1 MKKILYRMTENGDI
15 EHIPSGELIGIKSLT
30 IIPGRRGDSVDINKG
45 LEGSKHIRTRR
56 CHIDESAFSLNAFK
70 QDGPPQPIPIP
81 TAPVEKVGE
90 TYIVG
95 LTKEELKQLHAH
107 HQAVADMLL
116 RKIVQ
121 VALKEG

>member
-1 MKKILYRMTENGDI
+1 MVKIIYRMTENGDI
-15 EHIPSGELIGIKSLT
+15 EHLESGQLIGIKTLT
-30 IIPGRRGDSVDINKG
+30 IITTKRGDTVEINKG
-45 LEGSKHIRTRR
+45 VEGAHEVRTRR
-56 CHIDESAFSLNAFK
+56 CFINESAFSLNAFK
-70 QDGPPQPIPIP
+70 QDGPPQPVPVP
-81 TAPVEKVGE
+81 SAPVERLGE